1 MKNQLFTSRAEELQ
15 PVDLELPE
23 VNNYYIQVVSEM
35 EPEPPVK
42 KFKEKVVASL
52 GNDEE
57 IAAVPSTFKKRKV
70 PKGNAR
76 KRLDDE

>member
-1 MKNQLFTSRAEELQ
+1 MNFFDSRAEELK

-23 VNNYYIQVVSEM
+23 VNNYYVQVVSEM

-42 KFKEKVVASL
+42 KFREKVIASL
-52 GNDEE
+52 GDDEE
-57 IAAVPSTFKKRKV
+57 IAAVPTTFKKRKV

-76 KRLDDE
+76 KRVDDDE